1 LHLVEGKK
9 SSEELIL
16 LLFLLG
22 TNWGQTV
29 VFCVE
34 YSPNEYIY
42 KHIKALR
49 ILDFRT
55 VCHYSILKTHDLK
68 SCGR

>member
-1 LHLVEGKK
+1 MYLVEGKK
-9 SSEELIL
+9 SSKELIL

-34 YSPNEYIY
+34 YSSNENIY
-42 KHIKALR
+42 EHIKALN
-49 ILDFRT
+49 ILDFGT
-55 VCHYSILKTHDLK
+55 VCHYSILKTHVLK